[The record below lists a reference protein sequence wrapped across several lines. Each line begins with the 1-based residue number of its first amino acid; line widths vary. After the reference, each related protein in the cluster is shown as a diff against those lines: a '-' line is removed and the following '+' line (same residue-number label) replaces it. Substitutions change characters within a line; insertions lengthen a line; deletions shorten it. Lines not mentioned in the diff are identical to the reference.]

1 MNIKEKIRKLRIDNN
16 LTQEEFANIIN
27 VSRSTVAL
35 YEKGV
40 RTPDINII
48 ESICN
53 YFKIPISEFKNISK
67 ENNNKINKLK
77 ILILVF
83 ISILLLSSMIVSFH
97 FININNTYGYNIYN
111 DELRV
116 KYSSDI
122 CIVKINNKISERDD
136 EITYSIDN
144 VDFLKKDRENI
155 NLKFNKLNIKMD
167 INVYASKV
175 YLIFNN
181 ISNFIDNDNKKSFYR
196 DINIDSKLFMVEL
209 PNYDESLSYNNQTG
223 ESKKII
229 DYYLNIINKNK

>member
-83 ISILLLSSMIVSFH
+83 ISILLLSSIIVSFH

-144 VDFLKKDRENI
+144 VDFLKKDRENVKI
-155 NLKFNKLNIKMD
+155 IMDKLNTKNN
-167 INVYASKV
+167 INFINTAI
-175 YLIFNN
+175 YLVFNN
-181 ISNFIDNDNKKSFYR
+181 INNSKKNNKESFCCE
-196 DINIDSKLFMVEL
+196 INISSKLFMIEL